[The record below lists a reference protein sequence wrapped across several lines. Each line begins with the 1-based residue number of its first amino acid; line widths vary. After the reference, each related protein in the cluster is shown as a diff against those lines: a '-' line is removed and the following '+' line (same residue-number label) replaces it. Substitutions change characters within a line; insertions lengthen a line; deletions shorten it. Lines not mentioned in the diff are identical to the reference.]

1 MKRNRI
7 ITLLLAFILLLS
19 CGLSSVVMADE
30 RAELEQQNQEVQQK
44 AEEAKEKADEAEES
58 KATYEETKLVL
69 DQQMIDAAAKVEAL
83 DNQVAALQTQIDD
96 KEAEILHLTEDE
108 DKNRELFKLRMRAL
122 YEENTASY
130 LDVLLSSSSLSD
142 LFYRMDVV
150 EQVAAFDQKVITD
163 IVGRKS
169 LVEAAKVVLGEKE
182 GELQVVKTAADTEK
196 ANLQT
201 LIDENATMIAQLE
214 ADIESYTAEYEKFE
228 TESASIQ
235 AQIAAIAAAEREAA
249 EKAKA
254 EAEAAQQS
262 ESSDTSSGDSSGSS
276 SSDSSSGSSSS
287 TSGSGMTWP
296 APGYPTVTSYFGS
309 RFHPVL
315 KVQKLHTGIDIG
327 APSGASVVAADSG
340 TVIISGYSG
349 AYGNYIVINHGGGIS
364 TLYGHHSSNVVSKGA
379 VVKKGQKIANV
390 GSTGWSTGP
399 HLHFEVQ
406 VNGAVQ
412 NPLNYV
418 SP

>member
-19 CGLSSVVMADE
+19 CVLSSVVMADE
-30 RAELEQQNQEVQQK
+30 RADLEQQNQEVQQK
-44 AEEAKEKADEAEES
+44 AEEAKEKADEAEVS
-58 KATYEETKLVL
+58 KASYEETKLVL
-69 DQQMIDAAAKVEAL
+69 DQQMVDAAAKVEAL

-108 DKNRELFKLRMRAL
+108 EANRELFKIRMRAL

-169 LVEAAKVVLGEKE
+169 LVEAAKVILGEKE
-182 GELQVVKTAADTEK
+182 GELQIVKTEADTEK

-201 LIDENATMIAQLE
+201 LIDENASIIAQLE

-235 AQIAAIAAAEREAA
+235 AQIAAIAAAEQEAA

-254 EAEAAQQS
+254 EAEATQQS
-262 ESSDTSSGDSSGSS
+262 ESSDTSSDNSSGSS
-276 SSDSSSGSSSS
+276 STSS
-287 TSGSGMTWP
+287 SGMTWP
-296 APGYPTVTSYFGS
+296 APGYSTVTSYFGS

-364 TLYGHHSSNVVSKGA
+364 TLYGHHSSNVVAKGA

>member
-1 MKRNRI
+1 MKRNKI
-7 ITLLLAFILLLS
+7 ITLLLSIILLLS
-19 CGLSSVVMADE
+19 CLMSAVVMADE
-30 RAELEQQNQEVQQK
+30 RADLEQQNQEAQQK
-44 AEEAKEKADEAEES
+44 AEEAKEKADEAKES
-58 KATYEETKLVL
+58 KVTYEAKKQEL
-69 DQQMIDAAAKVEAL
+69 DQKMIGAAARVKEL
-83 DNQVAALQTQIDD
+83 DDQIDVLQIQITD
-96 KEAEILHLTEDE
+96 KEEEIRHLTEDE
-108 DKNRELFKLRMRAL
+108 AKNRELFKLRMRAL

-150 EQVAAFDQKVITD
+150 EQVAEFDQKVIAD
-163 IVGRKS
+163 IVNRKAQ
-169 LVEAAKVVLGEKE
+169 VEAAKAVLDEKQAE
-182 GELQVVKTAADTEK
+182 IQVVKAEADVEK

-201 LIDENATMIAQLE
+201 LIDENTAVLTQLE
-214 ADIESYTAEYEKFE
+214 ADIENYTAEYEKFE
-228 TESASIQ
+228 AESDKIQ
-235 AQIAAIAAAEREAA
+235 KEIAALAASEREAA

-254 EAEAAQQS
+254 ELEKKEAS
-262 ESSDTSSGDSSGSS
+262 EKSPGSTTTSSSK
-276 SSDSSSGSSSS
+276 
-287 TSGSGMTWP
+287 GMIWP
-296 APGYPTVTSYFGS
+296 APGYPRVTSYFGS

-340 TVIISGYSG
+340 TVIVSGYSS
-349 AYGNYIVINHGGGIS
+349 AYGNYIVINHGGGIA

-418 SP
+418 KP